1 MKKLLAFIMLFAC
14 TVGIQAKSDLQLI
27 KGSLAELKG
36 SQATVSVEWDYSH
49 STIEHKSI
57 KEFLKEKG
65 PDWEADYADEIK
77 RAEENFISRMNDKSK
92 DVKTI
97 GDPDGDYKIVVKVR
111 DFDYGN
117 TTASVL
123 VGFGAGDARLYGTL
137 EIYKNGSAKPIAE
150 LDMDGVSGAGFGNEK
165 RRVEAYREL
174 AETLSK
180 LIKKAK

>member
-1 MKKLLAFIMLFAC
+1 MLFAC
-14 TVGIQAKSDLQLI
+14 TVAIQAKSDLQLI
-27 KGSLAELKG
+27 KGSLVELKG

-49 STIEHKSI
+49 STIEKKPI

-65 PDWEADYADEIK
+65 PDWEADYAAEIK

-97 GDPDGDYKIVVKVR
+97 GDSNGDYKIVVKVR
-111 DFDYGN
+111 DFDYGS
-117 TTASVL
+117 TSASVL
-123 VGFGAGDARLYGTL
+123 VGFGAGDARLYGTM
-137 EIYKNGSAKPIAE
+137 EIYKKGGLKPIAE

-165 RRVEAYREL
+165 RRVEVYREL
-174 AETLSK
+174 AEILSK